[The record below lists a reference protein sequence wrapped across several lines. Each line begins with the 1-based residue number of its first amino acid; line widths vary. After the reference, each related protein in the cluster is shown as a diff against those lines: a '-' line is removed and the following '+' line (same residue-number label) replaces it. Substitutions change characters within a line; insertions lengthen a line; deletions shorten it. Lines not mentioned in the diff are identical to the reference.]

1 MTSLMTDMIQTDWRL
16 NEITD
21 RSSWSVRRRFNIW
34 PGSSWTPHFGGE
46 TQNLQNLLEG
56 LHGPSSLWPPRGGW
70 RSVHV
75 QLQSALCWTLQQIN
89 VLFYFYFS
97 MKPFNKNMNLQFVSI
112 KSSAVG
118 SETSSWTFSLW
129 KNFRLQ
135 INPNVIYK
143 IINHLREFRHWK
155 YLNVFVYFKQFV
167 TSTLHQLQCLL
178 KTFTFS
184 RVRVC
189 HLFSHT
195 SEPVNV
201 WRRWPLSL
209 LSNEL

>member
-46 TQNLQNLLEG
+46 TQNLLEG

-129 KNFRLQ
+129 KNFRLTLMWFTRSS
-135 INPNVIYK
+135 
-143 IINHLREFRHWK
+143 II
-155 YLNVFVYFKQFV
+155 
-167 TSTLHQLQCLL
+167 
-178 KTFTFS
+178 
-184 RVRVC
+184 
-189 HLFSHT
+189 
-195 SEPVNV
+195 SESSDTENI
-201 WRRWPLSL
+201 LMCSFISNSL
-209 LSNEL
+209 LRPRYTSFSVY